1 MAKTQV
7 RVWWISEQRK
17 PLKKLVLSINVTTKL
32 YSNERLMMDT
42 VKRNYR
48 EVMEAVANGD
58 VASVARKV
66 KRSIEILRE
75 KNELSTLESVVLKQV
90 ERTADALA

>member
-1 MAKTQV
+1 
-7 RVWWISEQRK
+7 
-17 PLKKLVLSINVTTKL
+17 
-32 YSNERLMMDT
+32 MMDT

-66 KRSIEILRE
+66 KRSVEILRE